1 MNKTGTLYVYEL
13 KKIVNRKIVWI
24 TGIIMLALCI
34 FSGFSALVSTSVY
47 YGETEV
53 SGYEALK
60 IIKHSAK
67 SFSGRVI
74 DDTLLQE
81 MQEEYRTEETGEVS
95 NYSSTAPIRFYVQQI
110 VNDRDLLSDINSDE
124 LYAIREKEIY
134 QNNTDQMLTEEEN
147 AFWSNKD
154 SQIQKPFVYEYTDGW
169 SNLWTCA
176 YTINCILFLF
186 LSICLSS
193 VFSIEHLRKTDA
205 VILCSRYGKT
215 RLYLAKLLAG
225 ITFGV
230 ISAILFFG
238 AAAISS
244 IFVYGSDGFHAA
256 LQIAF
261 PMSSWTVT
269 VGESVFIL
277 LLTLTVISVLY
288 SSTIM
293 ILSELL
299 KNSVAAMA
307 VPVGTMI
314 LTMMINIPYQFRIAS
329 QIYDLFPTNLLA
341 SWELCDN
348 RLIHVL
354 GKYFTNYQIAPI
366 AYLILI
372 VFLTVAGKFI
382 YQKYQVHER

>member
-1 MNKTGTLYVYEL
+1 M
-13 KKIVNRKIVWI
+13 
-24 TGIIMLALCI
+24 
-34 FSGFSALVSTSVY
+34 
-47 YGETEV
+47 
-53 SGYEALK
+53 
-60 IIKHSAK
+60 
-67 SFSGRVI
+67 
-74 DDTLLQE
+74 
-81 MQEEYRTEETGEVS
+81 
-95 NYSSTAPIRFYVQQI
+95 
-110 VNDRDLLSDINSDE
+110 
-124 LYAIREKEIY
+124 
-134 QNNTDQMLTEEEN
+134 
-147 AFWSNKD
+147 
-154 SQIQKPFVYEYTDGW
+154 
-169 SNLWTCA
+169 
-176 YTINCILFLF
+176 
-186 LSICLSS
+186 
-193 VFSIEHLRKTDA
+193 
-205 VILCSRYGKT
+205 
-215 RLYLAKLLAG
+215 
-225 ITFGV
+225 
-230 ISAILFFG
+230 
-238 AAAISS
+238 
-244 IFVYGSDGFHAA
+244 
-256 LQIAF
+256 
-261 PMSSWTVT
+261 T

>member
-81 MQEEYRTEETGEVS
+81 MQEEYRTEETREVS

-176 YTINCILFLF
+176 YTINW
-186 LSICLSS
+186 
-193 VFSIEHLRKTDA
+193 
-205 VILCSRYGKT
+205 
-215 RLYLAKLLAG
+215 
-225 ITFGV
+225 
-230 ISAILFFG
+230 FF
-238 AAAISS
+238 
-244 IFVYGSDGFHAA
+244 
-256 LQIAF
+256 
-261 PMSSWTVT
+261 P
-269 VGESVFIL
+269 
-277 LLTLTVISVLY
+277 
-288 SSTIM
+288 
-293 ILSELL
+293 
-299 KNSVAAMA
+299 
-307 VPVGTMI
+307 
-314 LTMMINIPYQFRIAS
+314 
-329 QIYDLFPTNLLA
+329 
-341 SWELCDN
+341 
-348 RLIHVL
+348 
-354 GKYFTNYQIAPI
+354 
-366 AYLILI
+366 
-372 VFLTVAGKFI
+372 
-382 YQKYQVHER
+382 